1 MNFTPDHPLCTGDTV
16 HMVCLITVPLNST
29 GVFSSAQ
36 ISINGSEATF
46 PTLLGLLSNVDTS
59 RYVGDYRGLNI
70 TVEKPGAWL
79 NISYI
84 PIDSSIVFGCHAYLD
99 TEKSTEA
106 LVTGQMHRPA
116 GMLI

>member
-1 MNFTPDHPLCTGDTV
+1 MYFTPDIPLCTGDTV
-16 HMVCLITVPLNST
+16 QMVCLITVPPNSN
-29 GVFSSAQ
+29 GVFTAAQ

-46 PTLLGLLSNVDTS
+46 PTTLELLSNVDTS

-70 TVEKPGAWL
+70 TVERPGAWL

-84 PIDSSIVFGCHAYLD
+84 PSDSSIVFGCHAFLD
-99 TEKSTEA
+99 TGKSTEA

-116 GMLI
+116 GM